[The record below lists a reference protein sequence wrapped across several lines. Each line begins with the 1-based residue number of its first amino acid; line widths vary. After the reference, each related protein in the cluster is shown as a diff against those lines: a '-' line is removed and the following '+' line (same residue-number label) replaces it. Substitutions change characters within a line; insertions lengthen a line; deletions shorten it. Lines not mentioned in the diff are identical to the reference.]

1 VSEAEKNQIGA
12 VEKARSALITVS
24 QPHDEQ
30 IFSGDV

>member
-1 VSEAEKNQIGA
+1 VSEAEKNQIRA
-12 VEKARSALITVS
+12 VETARFALITDS